1 MTTEKT
7 LPIFPL
13 SAVVLPGEELYLHI
27 FEPRYKQLMQYAEE
41 HGASFGI
48 PFVSNKT
55 LREYGSEVKLKSVF
69 SRNSN
74 GELDISVIGVGIFKL
89 TEVLDTES
97 TLYSQALV
105 DSCDINTSMPLQPTL
120 HQWVRQYLE
129 LKNGKPSA
137 IPEHVEMSSFDA
149 AVLLSLHPEKKYHL
163 LELQEE
169 IARQT
174 WLINELKVMIQA
186 RKHEILLQDNFIMN

>member
-41 HGASFGI
+41 NGASFGI

-55 LREYGSEVKLKSVF
+55 LKDFGSEVKLKSVF
-69 SRNSN
+69 SRSSN
-74 GELDISVIGVGIFKL
+74 GELDISVIGVGIFRL
-89 TEVLDTES
+89 TEVLESDS
-97 TLYSQALV
+97 TLYTQALV
-105 DSCDINTSMPLQPTL
+105 EPCSVNTSITL
-120 HQWVRQYLE
+120 DQALPKWVHQYLE
-129 LKNGKPSA
+129 LKNGKAST
-137 IPEHVEMSSFDA
+137 IPEHVEMNSFDA
-149 AVLLSLHPEKKYHL
+149 ALLLSLHPEKKYRL
-163 LELQEE
+163 LELQVE
-169 IARQT
+169 ADRQN

-186 RKHEILLQDNFIMN
+186 RKQEIVLQDNFIMN